1 MRKRTESEQQ
11 TDSDGILLNKEKC
24 ACPEAPGAGTSP
36 GKVTHRRG
44 KEWNRDTRQN
54 MPDTVP
60 DDVGPVWGTTGGG
73 RTLTRS
79 TVG

>member
-1 MRKRTESEQQ
+1 MQKRIGSKQR
-11 TDSDGILLNKEKC
+11 TDSDGILPNKEKHT
-24 ACPEAPGAGTSP
+24 CPEAQGTGASP

-44 KEWNRDTRQN
+44 KEQDRDTERN
-54 MPDTVP
+54 TPNTVP
-60 DDVGPVWGTTGGG
+60 DDVGRVWGTPGES